1 MLSKEIVNFVGET
14 KLKALNSMKPMIK
27 YRGTSIKNTN
37 PEVCMSRD
45 NGVLRC
51 KGKNKI

>member
-1 MLSKEIVNFVGET
+1 VLSKENVTFVGET
-14 KLKALNSMKPMIK
+14 KLKALNNMKPMIK